1 MKITK
6 KSHPTIYKIAKYVY
20 PDYKGRKIYLRYEQ
34 FVDTG
39 YNANWFEGS
48 RTYYK
53 FVRLDNA
60 NILIV
65 PDFAP
70 WKRPESETVEI
81 PQGAACV
88 THAFSH
94 GFDCG
99 VTVILPL
106 QNQIEVHD
114 ERHNSNISK

>member
-6 KSHPTIYKIAKYVY
+6 KSHPIIYKIAKHVY
-20 PDYKGRKIYLRYEQ
+20 PDYTGRKIYLQYEQ
-34 FVDTG
+34 FVDTS

-60 NILIV
+60 KILII

-70 WKRPESETVEI
+70 WKRPQSEIVEI
-81 PQGAACV
+81 PQGTACV
-88 THAFSH
+88 THSFSQ

-99 VTVILPL
+99 LTVILPL
-106 QNQIEVHD
+106 QIQNQIV
-114 ERHNSNISK
+114 